1 MSDLQRWS
9 MEDATPEERRLLEA
23 SRGERPHPAARAR
36 TLLALGIGAPAGG
49 GPPSGHGGD
58 AAPGVTGPTGAARAI
73 GAPAKISPIKLLVL
87 GAGALALGA
96 AIVAGI
102 SRERGTADHPQAEA
116 AAQVSARAT
125 SIAAPAVPPVPAT
138 EAGEAETS
146 KGAPSLAPP
155 PVPPKP
161 ARAAH
166 RITRPVRG
174 ARAGTP
180 SLEPSLAEEVAAL
193 DRARE
198 RLAEGDAAAALRSL
212 DDYRARFAHGRLAA
226 EEIVLR
232 VQALLARGDRAAAAA
247 VEGAFSRAQ
256 PESPYV
262 ARLRALVR
270 GAGEAEQKK

>member
-49 GPPSGHGGD
+49 GPAS
-58 AAPGVTGPTGAARAI
+58 AI
-73 GAPAKISPIKLLVL
+73 GAPTKISPIKLLVL

-96 AIVAGI
+96 AIVGGI

-116 AAQVSARAT
+116 AAQVSARAP

-138 EAGEAETS
+138 ETAEAETS
-146 KGAPSLAPP
+146 KGTPSLAPP

-166 RITRPVRG
+166 RITRPVRD

-198 RLAEGDAAAALRSL
+198 RLAEGHAAAALRSL

-226 EEIVLR
+226 EEIR
-232 VQALLARGDRAAAAA
+232 
-247 VEGAFSRAQ
+247 
-256 PESPYV
+256 V
-262 ARLRALVR
+262 ARASVARARRSR
-270 GAGEAEQKK
+270 GRRRGRSRVLAGTAGEPVRRAPACTGPRRGRGRAEKVIDARVAGQGVGQEAR